1 MSEEQAEVTVPDEIE
16 LRPFYHDIK
25 NTIVQPKQV
34 VVGSRYFWERWAPR
48 LKPTLT
54 TLVVRLRMHC
64 YYNQATQERRDWCF
78 PTQQTLAEEVGVSRW
93 TVMREL
99 KRPEARLFVRVQY
112 RSRYD
117 PSRRLTVRISSLYHV
132 AMDDP
137 LVEEDRGRAALLAA
151 EHMLAEAEQRHDPT
165 CGISEPGRQV
175 AERPFTGD
183 AAKQLITQLA
193 TGPRGSKLPHKEEPE
208 EVLNNVDAVA
218 HELMAEQVSAAAAQH
233 LAQHFPAEIIR
244 QKMDLVRQ
252 LKEERTELRNVPG
265 FLRKAIEDDYQRP
278 LAATGTEGGNVS
290 PLLTVRS
297 SAQPLPLRPS
307 EALPTPFALSDRA
320 ANTDAWQVAKRTLAV
335 ELRPAIY
342 GQWVEPSTLLHYELG
357 KLTVVVPD
365 GRIQRYMEQR
375 LRHHIET
382 VLAAACGGPTHLEV
396 IVEGETGNA

>member
-1 MSEEQAEVTVPDEIE
+1 MTEEQAELAVPDEIE

-25 NTIVQPKQV
+25 STIVQPKQV
-34 VVGSRYFWERWAPR
+34 VVGSRYFWEKWAPR

-54 TLVVRLRMHC
+54 TLIVRLRMHC

-117 PSRRLTVRISSLYHV
+117 SSRKQTVRISSLYHV

-165 CGISEPGRQV
+165 CGIAEPGRQV

-183 AAKQLITQLA
+183 AAKRLITQIA
-193 TGPRGSKLPHKEEPE
+193 TGPGRSKLLPEEEPE
-208 EVLNNVDAVA
+208 EVLTDVDAVA
-218 HELMAEQVSAAAAQH
+218 RELMAEQVSAPAAQQ
-233 LAQHFPAEIIR
+233 LAQHFPAELVR
-244 QKMDLVRQ
+244 QKMELVRQ
-252 LKEERTELRNVPG
+252 LKNEHTELRNVPG
-265 FLRKAIEDDYQRP
+265 FLRKAIEDDYQFP
-278 LAATGTEGGNVS
+278 LAATGTEGGQVS

-297 SAQPLPLRPS
+297 SAQPAPARAEGLPNPIM
-307 EALPTPFALSDRA
+307 LSDRA
-320 ANTDAWQVAKRTLAV
+320 ANVDPWQVAKRTLAA

-342 GQWVEPSTLLHYELG
+342 GQWVEPSRLLHYELG

-375 LRHHIET
+375 LRHHIQT
-382 VLAAACGGPTHLEV
+382 VLGAACGGPTHLEV
-396 IVEGETGNA
+396 IVEGETANA